1 MSKQRRTF
9 SAEFKREAAAL
20 VLDQGYSHI
29 DACRSLGVVDSALRR
44 WVKQLE
50 AERQGVTPKSKAL
63 TPEQQKIQELEA
75 RINRLEREK
84 AIFKKGY
91 RSLDVGRTRS
101 YALIDQLSEQESV
114 EVVCS
119 AFDVARSCYYVH
131 RLRRR
136 RVDARRVALRSQVN
150 QLFSQSRDSAGS
162 RSILGMLREEGV
174 TIGRFR
180 VRRLM
185 RELGLVSKQPGSHA
199 YKQATVERPDIPNR
213 LNREFATAHPNQV
226 WCGDITYVWAQGR
239 WHYLAAVLDLH
250 TRRVIGWAF
259 SAKPDAELVI
269 KALDMAYEQRGK
281 PQQVLFHSD
290 QGSQYASRLFRQ
302 RLWRYRMQQSMS
314 RRGNCW
320 DNSPMERLFRS
331 LKSEWVPSTGYLTAQ
346 EAQRDISHYLMH
358 RYNWIR
364 PHQFNDGLP
373 PAVAEEKLNPLSG
386 MG

>member
-75 RINRLEREK
+75 RTNRLEREK

-150 QLFSQSRDSAGS
+150 QLFSQSRGSAGS

-213 LNREFATAHPNQV
+213 LNRKFATEHPNQV

>member
-150 QLFSQSRDSAGS
+150 QLFSQSRGSAGS

-213 LNREFATAHPNQV
+213 LNRKFATEHPNQV

-239 WHYLAAVLDLH
+239 WHYLAAVLGLH